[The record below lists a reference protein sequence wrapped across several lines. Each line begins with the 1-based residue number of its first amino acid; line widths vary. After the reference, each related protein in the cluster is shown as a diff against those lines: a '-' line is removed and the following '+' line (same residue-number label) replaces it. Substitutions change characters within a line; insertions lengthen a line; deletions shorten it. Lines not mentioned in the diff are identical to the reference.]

1 MKNIMQRFGQ
11 HIDKNDK
18 QIYDVPKVPNVLYFH
33 KRCKMGSQFRHFLV
47 VKGSDGIHGSICH
60 HAVTGIRG
68 SSFPH
73 LGREGI

>member
-1 MKNIMQRFGQ
+1 MMQRFGQ

-18 QIYDVPKVPNVLYFH
+18 QIYDVPKVPKVLYFH
-33 KRCKMGSQFRHFLV
+33 KRGKMGSQFRHFL
-47 VKGSDGIHGSICH
+47 GSICH